1 MFNQNKIFSST
12 LFITSVILINFLFSY
27 ININFDLTSDQ
38 NHSVSI
44 ETQEII
50 KELDDK
56 IFIKVYLEGEF
67 PSEFKHLQLSTYNF
81 LKLLKELSPN
91 LIDFQFID
99 PNSIVSDQERL
110 ALFQQLVSQGLAPTD
125 LEIRKLDSKTNQI
138 IFPGAL
144 IYYKDKYIAVNF
156 LKNKISERPGDNINS
171 SIEISK
177 CLEIAINEH
186 GNYYL
191 QTS

>member
-67 PSEFKHLQLSTYNF
+67 PSEFKHLQLSTYNI
-81 LKLLKELSPN
+81 L
-91 LIDFQFID
+91 
-99 PNSIVSDQERL
+99 
-110 ALFQQLVSQGLAPTD
+110 
-125 LEIRKLDSKTNQI
+125 
-138 IFPGAL
+138 
-144 IYYKDKYIAVNF
+144 
-156 LKNKISERPGDNINS
+156 
-171 SIEISK
+171 
-177 CLEIAINEH
+177 
-186 GNYYL
+186 
-191 QTS
+191 